1 MKIKKKCKIDHILNF
16 SLPDFFCV
24 RHFVKGELCKMD
36 TLLAYIYTNN
46 YFWSLSSI
54 VDPEIA
60 TVHTVYNEGQR
71 WIRYHSL
78 ARVEDVYSDL

>member
-1 MKIKKKCKIDHILNF
+1 
-16 SLPDFFCV
+16 
-24 RHFVKGELCKMD
+24 MD

-71 WIRYHSL
+71 WIRYLSL